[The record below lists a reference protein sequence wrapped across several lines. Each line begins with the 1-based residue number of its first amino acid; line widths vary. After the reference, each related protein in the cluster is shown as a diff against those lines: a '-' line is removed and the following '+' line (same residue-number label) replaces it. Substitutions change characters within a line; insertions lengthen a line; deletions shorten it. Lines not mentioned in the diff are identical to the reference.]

1 MNNSENNV
9 QQNEN
14 NTNNNNKELKLN
26 NEIQTNISIPIPNYY
41 DSSNK
46 NEEQS
51 EILLIKVLSE
61 LNSNSKNNI
70 LNYLSIKE
78 LIELSVVNRAMK
90 LILDKYYPIRLIIE
104 YDDIKNIESKNI

>member
-1 MNNSENNV
+1 M
-9 QQNEN
+9 
-14 NTNNNNKELKLN
+14 

-78 LIELSVVNRAMK
+78 LLLFVLFLS
-90 LILDKYYPIRLIIE
+90 LISNIRKPIIL
-104 YDDIKNIESKNI
+104 N